1 MAENIFLIGFMG
13 AGKSTAARM
22 LKDRCKMQLLE
33 MDEEIEAR
41 EKMKISE
48 ILKKKGEAYFRAL
61 ETELLRELEERQ
73 GTVVSCGGGAA
84 MRRRNVE
91 AMKKSGRIIYLSA
104 RPDTVLSRVAHS
116 HTRPL
121 LEGNMNEA
129 YVRTMMQERLPK
141 YLAAADITVETDEK
155 SAEEICTEIIRAVKE
170 LSELRNEQKV

>member
-1 MAENIFLIGFMG
+1 M
-13 AGKSTAARM
+13 
-22 LKDRCKMQLLE
+22 
-33 MDEEIEAR
+33 
-41 EKMKISE
+41 
-48 ILKKKGEAYFRAL
+48 
-61 ETELLRELEERQ
+61 RELEERQ

-91 AMKKSGRIIYLSA
+91 AMKKSGRIIYLSV

-129 YVRTMMQERLPK
+129 YVRAMMQERLPK